1 MNRLQ
6 RTDKQTL
13 RNFLI
18 KEAVDR
24 KIEDARNR
32 EPKTERSK
40 NNDKCGIPKA
50 VS

>member
-1 MNRLQ
+1 MNRLK

-24 KIEDARNR
+24 KIEDARERTQKTDRRICNGQPKTKGNR
-32 EPKTERSK
+32 E
-40 NNDKCGIPKA
+40 
-50 VS
+50 